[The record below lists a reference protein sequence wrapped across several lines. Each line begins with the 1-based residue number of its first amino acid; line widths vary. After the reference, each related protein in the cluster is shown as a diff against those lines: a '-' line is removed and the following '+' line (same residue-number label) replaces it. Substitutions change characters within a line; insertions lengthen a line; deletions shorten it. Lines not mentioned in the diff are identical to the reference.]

1 MRSSPQALGAL
12 AVLVFAMTIP
22 MTRLANGT
30 LDDPQLPPLFVAMS
44 RSALAGLLAAV
55 YLVAVKAPRPGRA
68 QWPLL
73 AAVVAGAIVL
83 FPVCM
88 GWAVRVAPAMH
99 AAVIVGALPLAT
111 AALAAWWL
119 RQRPG
124 PWFWWA
130 AGAGCA
136 LVAAYALRAAHQGG
150 AAGHALLGADAL
162 MVLALLG
169 GALAYV
175 AGAALSR
182 QMPASHV
189 ISWALVL
196 ALPLTACGAWWCR
209 PVGDAALA
217 VPGSAWAALACL
229 AIGPTWLG
237 YFAWYAA
244 LAREPMQVSQLQ
256 LMQPF
261 LSIGLACLL
270 LGEVLDPVTLVFSA
284 AVLSTVLAAQ
294 RKPSSLGALA

>member
-12 AVLVFAMTIP
+12 AVLVFAMSIP

-44 RSALAGLLAAV
+44 RSALAGVLAAI
-55 YLVAVKAPRPGRA
+55 YLVAVKAPRPRRA

-73 AAVVAGAIVL
+73 AAVVAGSIVV

-88 GWAVRVAPAMH
+88 GWALRVAPAMH
-99 AAVIVGALPLAT
+99 ASVLIGALPLAT

-119 RQRPG
+119 RQQPG

-130 AGAGCA
+130 AGVGCA
-136 LVAAYALRAAHQGG
+136 LVAAYALRSVQQGG
-150 AAGHALLGADAL
+150 AAGHALIAADAM

-175 AGAALSR
+175 AGAVLSR
-182 QMPASHV
+182 QMAASHV

-196 ALPLTACGAWWCR
+196 ALPITGIGAWLCQ
-209 PVGDAALA
+209 PAGDAALA
-217 VPGSAWAALACL
+217 VQGSAWVALACL

-244 LAREPMQVSQLQ
+244 LAREPMRVSQLQ

-261 LSIGLACLL
+261 LSIGLAGLL
-270 LGEVLDPVTLVFSA
+270 LGEVLDPVTLVFAA
-284 AVLSTVLAAQ
+284 AVLSTVLVAQ
-294 RKPSSLGALA
+294 RKPSPMGATA